1 MGDVDPLDENVF
13 LLKNSRKV
21 GPFSI
26 DELLDGL
33 ESGEFT
39 GDDICLRE
47 GETECERLRD
57 VLDWDS
63 ELPSGGSV
71 YGKSGFRETEFREEL
86 LPDASALLYAGH
98 PSILCSPIA
107 LSSLVVGMT
116 AGAWLYPVDATYT
129 VAGIG
134 VALMGL
140 VYLSFLRFTQDYHIM
155 PRRVEVIT
163 GLIARSSNEVRIV
176 DIRSINVTCR
186 GISGLMGIGTVDFFT
201 SGDQPEV
208 TFRQIWAANRVKLL
222 VRKLQDTL

>member
-1 MGDVDPLDENVF
+1 
-13 LLKNSRKV
+13 
-21 GPFSI
+21 
-26 DELLDGL
+26 
-33 ESGEFT
+33 
-39 GDDICLRE
+39 
-47 GETECERLRD
+47 
-57 VLDWDS
+57 
-63 ELPSGGSV
+63 
-71 YGKSGFRETEFREEL
+71 
-86 LPDASALLYAGH
+86 
-98 PSILCSPIA
+98 
-107 LSSLVVGMT
+107 
-116 AGAWLYPVDATYT
+116 
-129 VAGIG
+129 
-134 VALMGL
+134 MGL